1 MYTEQKNGKSY
12 SCSPKIDQIS
22 IIHYDTKRNGKRH
35 TYCGIYYL
43 LFAAKLF
50 IKEQEQGSYQVKGKL
65 SRNIPI
71 ESCVPCPISDAGY
84 VIEKIK
90 CARLIKS

>member
-1 MYTEQKNGKSY
+1 M
-12 SCSPKIDQIS
+12 
-22 IIHYDTKRNGKRH
+22 
-35 TYCGIYYL
+35 
-43 LFAAKLF
+43 KLF